1 MKRKKE
7 LMYGLMFIAPLLV
20 GLGVF
25 TVWPLIYGINLSF
38 YVSRGMLP
46 PKFVGFQNYIE
57 LFQRGLT
64 ATIFYNGFYYA
75 ILAVPIGLALGL
87 GMALLLNNN
96 FKTSGIFRTVVYLP
110 SVVPIV
116 AMIMVFLLVFS
127 PTSGIVDIITR
138 ALGLGSPGWLGDPN
152 LSKLTY
158 VIWAQWGVGGSTLIF
173 LGGLQNIPRSYYEAA
188 MIDGAGP
195 IRRFFSITLPLLTPS
210 MFLNFLFAVIGG
222 LQLFTQAFIAPGP
235 VNSTTTPV
243 VDIYEQAFSYFK
255 FGFASAESIILFLLI
270 LGISIIIWIT
280 QKRWVIYEQ

>member
-1 MKRKKE
+1 MRKKE
-7 LMYGLMFIAPLLV
+7 FIYGLIFISPLLI
-20 GLGVF
+20 GLVVF
-25 TVWPLIYGINLSF
+25 TAWPLIYGISLSF
-38 YVSRGMLP
+38 YESRGMLP
-46 PKFVGFQNYIE
+46 PRFVGFQNYIE

-87 GMALLLNNN
+87 GLALLLNNN
-96 FKTSGIFRTVVYLP
+96 FKTSGLFRTMIYLP
-110 SVVPIV
+110 SVVPTV
-116 AMIMVFLLVFS
+116 AMVMVFLLLFS
-127 PTSGIVDIITR
+127 PTGGIIDIITR

-152 LSKLTY
+152 LAKLTY

-188 MIDGAGP
+188 MIDGAGS
-195 IRRFFSITLPLLTPS
+195 IRRFFSITLPLLTPTI
-210 MFLNFLFAVIGG
+210 FLNFLFAVIGG

-235 VNSTTTPV
+235 ANSTTTPV
-243 VDIYEQAFSYFK
+243 VDIYQQAFSYFK